1 MSSMSEAD
9 SLCKPGDTICNIRVY
24 EQEVIIV
31 PILLLASFLVMLV
44 FIILLRYCPEKVD
57 RIRPQ
62 NTVTTSRSQRS
73 RRQLHG
79 IDAPLGINPLEQETI
94 ALDAPSYSTFS
105 PTHSHPS
112 PKTFTPLSPSSPPPQ
127 SFTPSFTPM
136 VQPRELPR
144 QRLPES
150 FNLVA
155 SLPAAFSLRSDKA
168 VSLYRARMDNR
179 NAVLRVLN
187 DSASAT
193 ERHNFLGF
201 ASFLSQLGPHPFL
214 PELLGVVSLR
224 VPLVTVVEELENR
237 DLLSFLWRCRQD
249 GVGGDPPCE
258 ITERRIFTM
267 AKQVAS
273 ALEFLHSRDLLHGNV
288 CAHSVLVSRE
298 LTAKL
303 WGLGG
308 VYTRN
313 TQGATQTEVPG
324 MKKWQAPELLARRPA
339 NHSSDV
345 WSFGILLFEM
355 ATLGDAPFSDIS
367 VNELLQFH
375 QRGKTLRKPANCSN
389 SLYSIIKACCQWKE
403 QDRATLA
410 EVNRKLQSGE
420 KSANEKVFKVPE
432 PINIEQYLQEAG
444 YAESNSYTVF

>member
-1 MSSMSEAD
+1 MWQKVAKFKGAEYFHIS
-9 SLCKPGDTICNIRVY
+9 VY

-31 PILLLASFLVMLV
+31 PILLLASFLVVLV
-44 FIILLRYCPEKVD
+44 FIILLRYCPDKVD

-62 NTVTTSRSQRS
+62 NTVATSRSQRS

-79 IDAPLGINPLEQETI
+79 IDAPLGINPLEHETI

-112 PKTFTPLSPSSPPPQ
+112 SNCLSFS
-127 SFTPSFTPM
+127 
-136 VQPRELPR
+136 PRELPR

-155 SLPAAFSLRSDKA
+155 SLPAAFSLCSDKA

-193 ERHNFLGF
+193 ERHNFLCF

-237 DLLSFLWRCRQD
+237 DLLSFLWRCRQ
-249 GVGGDPPCE
+249 

-288 CAHSVLVSRE
+288 RAHSVLVSRE

-410 EVNRKLQSGE
+410 EVDRKLQSGE
-420 KSANEKVFKVPE
+420 KSANDKVLKVPE

-444 YAESNSYTVF
+444 YGESNSYTVF